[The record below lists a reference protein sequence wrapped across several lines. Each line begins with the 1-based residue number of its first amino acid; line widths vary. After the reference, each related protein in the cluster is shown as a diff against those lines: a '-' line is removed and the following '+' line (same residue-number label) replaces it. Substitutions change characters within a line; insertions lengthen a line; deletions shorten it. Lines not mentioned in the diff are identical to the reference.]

1 MADLLNIGLSGL
13 AASKT
18 QLSVTGHNI
27 TNVNTAGYSRQSAIQ
42 STRTPQYTGA
52 GYIGSGSQV
61 VDVRRLA
68 SGFLTD
74 QLRSATSQNAE
85 VSAFKDQIE
94 QLDALLSDSTTGI
107 SPALQSFFASLQTAA
122 QNPSGNEGREA
133 LLAQAQGLSKTF
145 NTLYDQLD
153 KQNTLINQQLGSLAT
168 QVNNLAKSVASY
180 NDAIAKGRA
189 SGSEPN
195 DLIDA
200 RDEVVRK
207 ISEMVGVQAVS
218 QDDGS
223 MSLFIG
229 TGQPLVVG
237 TSVSTLRA
245 VPGTNDPSRY
255 QLELVKGDAVQ
266 NVTSQIT
273 GGEIGGLIAYRDTA
287 LDGTYNKL
295 GQLALTFADTINK
308 QLGQGLDLSGNAGSK
323 LFGDINEASIAA
335 LRVLGRSGNSN
346 AVSSAALNIT
356 DTSKLNASDYRLDFV
371 GPGANDFIARRLS
384 DNATIDVSVTSSGM
398 PATYT
403 LSFADTST
411 PPIGQGFE
419 VTLDALPSAG
429 DSFTLQPTRRGSA
442 DIISSLTHADQLAF
456 AGTARADATLN
467 NRGSGSIGQPSL
479 TGGPSPVDVTVLK
492 NAFGTTGLGLQATV
506 DSSTTPATY
515 TLTSPL
521 PAGWSYVD
529 ANGNPL
535 GGSPT
540 LNSGESNTVRLAY
553 TGGGQTYTYEMT
565 MSGAPQTGDSY
576 TVAFNDKGIS
586 DNRNA
591 LALSALQSAGTIGG
605 GNTLVSYSNAY
616 GGLVERVGSLTAQVR
631 TNGEAATSVLK
642 QAQDNRDSLSGV
654 NLDEEAANLIQFQQ
668 YYSASAQVIQVARTL
683 FDTLI
688 GAFR

>member
-13 AASKT
+13 SASKT

-27 TNVNTAGYSRQSAIQ
+27 TNVNTAGYSRQSVVQ
-42 STRTPQYTGA
+42 GTRTPQFSGA
-52 GYIGSGSQV
+52 GYIGAGAQV

-68 SGFLTD
+68 SSFMTE
-74 QLRSATSQNAE
+74 QLRSATSQNME
-85 VSAFKDQIE
+85 LNTFKSQIE
-94 QLDALLSDSTTGI
+94 QLDSLLSDSTTGI
-107 SPALQSFFASLQTAA
+107 TPALQSFFASLQTAA
-122 QNPSGNEGREA
+122 QNPSGSEGREA

-168 QVNNLAKSVASY
+168 QVNNLASSVASY

-189 SGSEPN
+189 SGVEPN

-200 RDEVVRK
+200 REETVRQ
-207 ISEMVGVQAVS
+207 ISELIGVQAVS

-237 TSVSTLRA
+237 TTVSTLRA
-245 VPGTNDPSRY
+245 MPGANDPGRY
-255 QLELVKGDAVQ
+255 QMELVSGNSVQ
-266 NVTSQIT
+266 NVTAQIS
-273 GGEIGGLIAYRDTA
+273 GGQVGGLLAYRDTA
-287 LDGTYNKL
+287 LDNSYNRL
-295 GQLALTFADTINK
+295 GQLALTFADTVNQ
-308 QLGQGLDLSGNAGSK
+308 QLGQGLDLSGKAGSN
-323 LFGDINEASIAA
+323 LFGDINDPSITA
-335 LRVLGRSGNSN
+335 LRVLGRLGNSS
-346 AVSSAALNIT
+346 AVSSANLNIT
-356 DTSKLNASDYRLDFV
+356 DTSKLNTSDYRLDFD
-371 GPGANDFIARRLS
+371 GTTFTARRLN
-384 DNATIDVSVTSSGM
+384 DNAPLTINVSGAG
-398 PATYT
+398 PYT
-403 LSFADTST
+403 LSFAYADTST
-411 PPIGQGFE
+411 TPATMIDQGFE
-419 VTLDALPSAG
+419 LTLDALPSAG

-442 DIISSLTHADQLAF
+442 DISTTLTHADQLAF
-456 AGTARADATLN
+456 AGTARAEATLN
-467 NRGSGSIGQPSL
+467 NRGTGSIGQPALVS
-479 TGGPSPVDVTVLK
+479 GPSPVDVNVLK
-492 NAFGTTGLGLQATV
+492 AAFGSGLSLSATV
-506 DSSTTPATY
+506 TGSTY

-529 ANGNPL
+529 ANGNAL

-540 LNSGESNTVRLAY
+540 LNSGETNSVRLAY
-553 TGGGQTYTYEMT
+553 TGAGQTYTYEMT
-565 MSGAPQTGDSY
+565 MSGAPQQSDSF

-591 LALSALQSAGTIGG
+591 LALSGLQTKGTV
-605 GNTLVSYSNAY
+605 GNGASGVTYNEAYS
-616 GGLVERVGSLTAQVR
+616 GLVERVGSLTAQVR
-631 TNGEAATSVLK
+631 TNSEAATSVLK